1 MEPTKTGSQVSNDHG
16 RTLLKECIQRHVKEV
31 LPNSPAIYICDRDGY
46 IKFYNNA
53 AVALWGRKPE
63 IGKDLWCG
71 SWKIFTCDGTPTSF
85 DECPMARSMK
95 LGISIRGEEILIERP
110 DGNRIKVM
118 PHPDPIFDSNGDVVG
133 AINILVDMTRAA
145 KEASIRPHQLL

>member
-1 MEPTKTGSQVSNDHG
+1 MEPALTGSQVTNDHG
-16 RTLLKECIQRHVKEV
+16 RSLLKECVKRHAKEV
-31 LPNSPAIYICDRDGY
+31 PSNSPAIYICDRDGY
-46 IKFYNNA
+46 IKYYNNA

-71 SWKIFTCDGTPTSF
+71 SWKIFTPDGVPTSF
-85 DECPMARSMK
+85 EECPMARSMK

-110 DGNRIKVM
+110 DGNRLNVL

-133 AINILVDMTRAA
+133 AINILVDITRRDGN
-145 KEASIRPHQLL
+145 IY

>member
-1 MEPTKTGSQVSNDHG
+1 MEQSQTGSKVLDDHG
-16 RTLLKECIQRHVKEV
+16 RAALKECVKRHVQEC
-31 LPNSPAIYICDRDGY
+31 PTNSPAIYICDRDGY

-71 SWKIFTCDGTPTSF
+71 SWKIFTPEGNPTSF
-85 DECPMARSMK
+85 DECPMARTMK
-95 LGISIRGEEILIERP
+95 LGVSIRGEEILIERP
-110 DGNRIKVM
+110 DGNRRNVL

-133 AINILVDMTRAA
+133 AINILVDITLQGA
-145 KEASIRPHQLL
+145 